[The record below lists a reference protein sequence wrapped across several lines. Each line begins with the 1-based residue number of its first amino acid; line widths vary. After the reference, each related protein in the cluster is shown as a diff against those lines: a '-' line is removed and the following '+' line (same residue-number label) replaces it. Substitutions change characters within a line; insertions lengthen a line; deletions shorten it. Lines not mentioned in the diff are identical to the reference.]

1 VGSNEG
7 AGRPLRYARN
17 FELLVPYRLR
27 VEHLRRGIIWDWCT
41 ALLAF
46 LRIEG
51 KNLSHLIEWEKLS
64 GDSLVTFFR
73 TLDRHPPE
81 RIPLIQ

>member
-1 VGSNEG
+1 LSRFSSVGSNEG
-7 AGRPLRYARN
+7 AGSPLRYARN

-51 KNLSHLIEWEKLS
+51 KNLS
-64 GDSLVTFFR
+64 
-73 TLDRHPPE
+73 LDRVGKA
-81 RIPLIQ
+81 LG